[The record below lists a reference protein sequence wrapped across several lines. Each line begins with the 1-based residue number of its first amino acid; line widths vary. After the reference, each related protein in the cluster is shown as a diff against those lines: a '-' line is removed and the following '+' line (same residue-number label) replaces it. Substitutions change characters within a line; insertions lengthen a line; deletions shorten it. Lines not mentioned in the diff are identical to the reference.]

1 MMLTWFL
8 ESVVLQDVGQSIL
21 ESYSRVMESMAFNVT
36 ARIDDVLYVDDAMRR
51 SVSATESLSL
61 FSISGLNGVRPAQKP
76 FSVQSSPYGSPFAT
90 PSLSLASRSPRR
102 APPLYSVK
110 RNGTREKAILGE
122 SEKAWSYAGNLS
134 SRRVSGVTPERD

>member
-1 MMLTWFL
+1 M
-8 ESVVLQDVGQSIL
+8 QDVGQSIL

-51 SVSATESLSL
+51 SISATETLSL
-61 FSISGLNGVRPAQKP
+61 FSISGVNAQKP

-90 PSLSLASRSPRR
+90 PSLSVASRSPRR

-110 RNGTREKAILGE
+110 REKGVLGE
-122 SEKAWSYAGNLS
+122 TEKAWSYAGNLS
-134 SRRVSGVTPERD
+134 SRRVTGVTPERD